1 MQNPSSLSVI
11 VVGGGIGG
19 LTAALCLARK
29 GFCVTLLEKRDVF
42 KEVGAGIQISPNG
55 SRVLIELGLGGY
67 LDKHAVRPA
76 GINVFDGVKGRQL
89 ARIPLIPYME
99 DSYGAPYYT
108 IARSDLHSALANAAM
123 AHDNIDIHFES
134 YVTAVAT
141 DGGRVAITANENE
154 DMFADIMIG
163 ADGVW
168 SATRQLVLEDGAA
181 EYTGHTAWRALIDI
195 KKVPEP
201 MRCAMVNLWLGP
213 KTHMV
218 HYPVSSGTKLNIV
231 AITESDW
238 EKEGWNH
245 RGNPKE
251 LAGLFAGWDAAPR
264 ELLRAMGR
272 PLKWALCGRPPDYN
286 WHGIDRVTL
295 LGDAAHPML
304 PYLAQGAVMAIEDS
318 YVLAQELTRHDDP
331 VQALRSYEKKRAPR
345 TGKVQQ
351 GAFDNAGHYH
361 LTGMAGH
368 ARNLA
373 LRAAGAAPGLFLK
386 RYDWLYSKN
395 VLTAG

>member
-1 MQNPSSLSVI
+1 MQNPQSLSVL

-29 GFCVTLLEKRDVF
+29 NFSVTLLEKRDVF

-55 SRVLIELGLGGY
+55 SRVLIELGLGDI

-76 GINVFDGVKGRQL
+76 GINVYDGVKGARL
-89 ARIPLIPYME
+89 AQIPLIPYME
-99 DSYGAPYYT
+99 EKYHAPYYT
-108 IARSDLHSALANAAM
+108 VARSDLHSALADAAM

-141 DGGRVAITANENE
+141 DGDRVAVTANENE
-154 DMFADIMIG
+154 EMFANIMVG

-168 SATRQLVLEDGAA
+168 SATRQLVLDDGAA
-181 EYTGHTAWRALIDI
+181 KYTGHTAWRALIDI
-195 KKVPEP
+195 KKAPES
-201 MRCAMVNLWLGP
+201 MREMAVNLWLGP
-213 KTHMV
+213 KTHLV
-218 HYPVSSGTKLNIV
+218 HYPVCAGTKVNIV
-231 AITESDW
+231 AITESNW

-245 RGNPKE
+245 RGNPKQ
-251 LAGLFAGWDAAPR
+251 LRALFSEWDAAPR
-264 ELLRAMGR
+264 ELLHAMGR
-272 PLKWALCGRPPDYN
+272 PLKWALCGRQPDYD
-286 WHGIDRVTL
+286 WHGVDRVTL

-304 PYLAQGAVMAIEDS
+304 PYLAQGAVMAIEDG
-318 YVLAQELTRHDDP
+318 YVLAEELSSHEDP
-331 VQALRSYEKKRAPR
+331 VVALRSYEKIRAPR

-351 GAFDNAGHYH
+351 GAFDNAAHYH
-361 LTGMAGH
+361 LSGIAGQ

-373 LRAAGAAPGLFLK
+373 LRAAGLAPGVFLK

-395 VLTAG
+395 VIGR